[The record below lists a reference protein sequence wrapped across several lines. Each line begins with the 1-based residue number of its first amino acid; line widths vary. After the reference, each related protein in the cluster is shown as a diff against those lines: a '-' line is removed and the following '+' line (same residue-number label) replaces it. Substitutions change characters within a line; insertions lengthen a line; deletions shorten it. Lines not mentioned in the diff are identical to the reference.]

1 METKI
6 MRFDYI
12 FSYWIFLWW
21 ILYQMKITDINP
33 KLMLIIAILYI
44 GFVVVSTV
52 ATANKSI
59 CHALPFFLSVL
70 IIKLYPLYTLR
81 NTEIKES
88 DIYYTFLFFLVYM
101 SWLTVTNG
109 VVKVYDFYSL
119 SLEDTLPPFE
129 YYFNKLFDKDC

>member
-1 METKI
+1 METKM

-33 KLMLIIAILYI
+33 KLMLIIALLYI
-44 GFVVVSTV
+44 IFVVVTSAAKKT
-52 ATANKSI
+52 T

-88 DIYYTFLFFLVYM
+88 DIYYTFFFFLVFM
-101 SWLTVTNG
+101 AWLTVTNG
-109 VVKVYDFYSL
+109 VNKVYDFYSL
-119 SLEDTLPPFE
+119 SLPGTLPPFE